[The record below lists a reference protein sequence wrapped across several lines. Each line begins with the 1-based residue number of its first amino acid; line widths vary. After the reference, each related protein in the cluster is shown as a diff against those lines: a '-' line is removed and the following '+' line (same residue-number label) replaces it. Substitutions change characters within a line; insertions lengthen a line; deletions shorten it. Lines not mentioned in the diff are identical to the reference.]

1 MSLTEKAQ
9 ERYALNQPKAT
20 AIRADDLLPHLED
33 LRTGTYEGAKSRSAK
48 EALYRRGI
56 ELITPI
62 VRAILEEA
70 NALFLEGTGE
80 IQVSGP
86 MDDGAG
92 GLEAHFELSWPEQ
105 REAQG
110 TYGRQQP
117 LEPVR
122 IVVTYSQNF
131 LHPHL
136 CGSTAGYWPFQVKRE
151 SDAERQQGILA
162 AIVELELHQRIYETD
177 WRILSVSRHG
187 EEKWPKGNE

>member
-1 MSLTEKAQ
+1 MYLIEKEQ
-9 ERYALNQPKAT
+9 ERCALNQPKAT
-20 AIRADDLLPHLED
+20 AIRADDLIRHLRD

-48 EALYRRGI
+48 ETIYRRGI

-80 IQVSGP
+80 IQVRGP

-92 GLEAHFELSWPEQ
+92 GLETHFELSWPEQ
-105 REAQG
+105 KEAQV
-110 TYGRQQP
+110 TYGRNKP

-122 IVVTYSQNF
+122 IIVNYSQNF

-136 CGSTAGYWPFQVKRE
+136 SGSATGYWPFQVITE
-151 SDAERQQGILA
+151 SDAERQQSILA

-177 WRILSVSRHG
+177 WRILPVSQHWD
-187 EEKWPKGNE
+187 EQ